1 MNRLKLLFTIGLALG
16 FVIASAQTNNSSD
29 EFIMPSQTF
38 MRFNKNLVNPT
49 LSIFNSYKSEYV
61 AYHRNQ
67 WFDYDE
73 SPKTYMVNYAGNN
86 YGNSGYGLGIYQQ
99 EVGVWKSIGAIANYA
114 KGVSLNDETIVSL
127 GFNVVFFN
135 SGLNR
140 GKIITG
146 EADPFLE
153 QYDNTSMM
161 MLNPGLS
168 IQFGKLNF
176 GVYGD
181 NLVDYN
187 FRTGEMQTK
196 FGEKTISS
204 HLSYVYNLRNDS
216 NLLENSSLTFLGR
229 GKYIALKD
237 IDYSV
242 GMLYNVPRAGWI
254 QGSYSDYYGVSGG
267 LGINISQKIAI
278 GYNYEKGLGNEI
290 VNLGATH
297 EIFLALRLDSN
308 EEFSAYAKKPKVDKQ
323 EEGDRIK
330 NQTLEQEEID
340 RFKQNIY
347 NQTIVETNITTVKKL
362 EEFVLNAENDNVN
375 YLLLPE
381 KNTRVKK
388 GYYVVATIYKDKKKA
403 TKYISELKKKGLNKS
418 ESFKT
423 PGNQWN
429 YVYIE
434 RFESYDAAKIAYQ
447 TKFNNK
453 YPETMWILPI
463 L

>member
-1 MNRLKLLFTIGLALG
+1 MNRHQLLFIIGLV
-16 FVIASAQTNNSSD
+16 FSCVITNAQTDTSD
-29 EFIMPSQTF
+29 EFVIPSQTF
-38 MRFNKNLVNPT
+38 MRFNRNLVNPT

-73 SPKTYMVNYAGNN
+73 SPKTYMVSYAGNN
-86 YGNSGYGLGIYQQ
+86 YENSGYGLSLYQQ
-99 EVGVWKSIGAIANYA
+99 EVGVWKSFGGIANYA
-114 KGVSLNDETIVSL
+114 KGVRLNDETILSL

-146 EADPFLE
+146 EADPYLE
-153 QYDNTSMM
+153 QYDNTSVL

-168 IQFGKLNF
+168 IQIGKLNF

-187 FRTGEMQTK
+187 FKSSEMQTK

-204 HLSYVYNLRNDS
+204 HLSYMYSLENAS
-216 NLLENSSLTFLGR
+216 NLFENSSLTFLAR
-229 GKYIALKD
+229 GKYIAMEDLE
-237 IDYSV
+237 YSA
-242 GMLYNVPRAGWI
+242 GLLYNVPRAGWA
-254 QGSYSDYYGVSGG
+254 QASYSDYYGVSGG

-278 GYNYEKGLGNEI
+278 GYNYEKGLGKEI
-290 VNLGATH
+290 TNLGATH
-297 EIFLALRLDSN
+297 ELFLALTLDSN
-308 EEFSAYAKKPKVDKQ
+308 EEFTAYSKKPKVDKQ
-323 EEGDRIK
+323 AEAERLK

-347 NQTIVETNITTVKKL
+347 NQTIVETNSTTVKKL
-362 EEFVLNAENDNVN
+362 EEFVLNAENDNIN

-381 KNTRVKK
+381 KNTGIKK
-388 GYYVVATIYKDKKKA
+388 GYYVIATIYKEKNKA
-403 TKYISELKKKGLNKS
+403 TKYISDLKKKGLTKS
-418 ESFKT
+418 GSFKT
-423 PGNQWN
+423 SGNQWN

-434 RFESYDAAKIAYQ
+434 RFDSYDAAKKAYQ